1 MRQNLFTYHIIPTFL
16 LISCLLVI
24 SFVFITCGEEERVN
38 VESARSLYDEGNY
51 DEAINQYREILVEQ
65 PDNVDAHVG
74 LGWAYLQNNNI
85 ESAKETIEK
94 VITLDDSNLEA
105 NVARV
110 GIYLASSPTAEIN
123 RFKLAIKA
131 AKKVL
136 EQAPEDYVSQYD
148 EEINLKKIKL
158 ALAQA
163 YLYDGQIEQA
173 RKQMS
178 ELSEKNLT
186 DLENLID
193 EISKVAEIR

>member
-1 MRQNLFTYHIIPTFL
+1 MRQNLFTYHIIPAFL
-16 LISCLLVI
+16 LTSCLLVI

-38 VESARSLYDEGNY
+38 VESARSLYDGENY

>member
-1 MRQNLFTYHIIPTFL
+1 MKQKLFAYHIIPAFL

-24 SFVFITCGEEERVN
+24 SFVFITCGEEEKVN
-38 VESARSLYDEGNY
+38 VESARSLYDIEDY

-110 GIYLASSPTAEIN
+110 GIYLASSPTEIN